1 MMENP
6 IWIASI
12 SHLTSNRKKIMKKNM
27 MRKLVL
33 EINCLVDIASCIL
46 FKCEQGKDFLGWT
59 IENVFN
65 KSWDKSIAVV
75 LYSLK
80 ER

>member
-1 MMENP
+1 
-6 IWIASI
+6 
-12 SHLTSNRKKIMKKNM
+12 M

-33 EINCLVDIASCIL
+33 EINCLVDIGDCIL
-46 FKCEQGKDFLGWT
+46 FKYEQGKDFLGWT